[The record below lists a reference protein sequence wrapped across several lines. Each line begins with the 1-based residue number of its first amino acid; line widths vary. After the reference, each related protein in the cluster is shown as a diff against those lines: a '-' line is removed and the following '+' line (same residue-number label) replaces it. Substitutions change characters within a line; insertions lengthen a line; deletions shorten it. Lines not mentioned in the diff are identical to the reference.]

1 MKLQI
6 RGGNAAIYRNGEVR
20 TDASSGCPRMFKLRS
35 YQFQP
40 AITEPRTLKVFKIGQ
55 MFEDWYGDTN
65 PQLEKEREV
74 RFDINE
80 DVEFIG
86 HIDYSD
92 EDFLYELKSV
102 TSKNTFREVFKKQ
115 KPKMQNV
122 LQLATYMVALERDKG
137 KLIYGSFTNTLQYDM
152 LEELDDDKFEE
163 ICDTLKP
170 DATMEFNITISDS
183 GIFSCNGQELDL
195 QVADIVEFWEAA
207 AEIICDE
214 EVPAKPAQLDPKSYF
229 GPCSFCEL
237 KNICANEYDS
247 WDQFYHTVKNFVACR

>member
-6 RGGNAAIYRNGEVR
+6 RGGNAAIYRNGEIR
-20 TDASSGCPRMFKLRS
+20 TDTSSGCPRMFKLRS
-35 YQFQP
+35 IGFQP
-40 AITEPRTLKVFKIGQ
+40 AINDPRTLKVFKLGQ
-55 MFEDWYGDTN
+55 MFEDWYGDNN

-74 RFDINE
+74 RFEVND

-92 EDFLYELKSV
+92 EEYLYELKSV
-102 TSKNTFREVFKKQ
+102 TSKNTFREVFKKK

-152 LEELDDDKFEE
+152 LEDLDDDKFED

-183 GIFSCNGQELDL
+183 GTFSCDGEEIDL
-195 QVADIVEFWEAA
+195 HVSDIVEFWEAA
-207 AEIICDE
+207 SQIILDD
-214 EVPAKPAQLDPKSYF
+214 EVPVKPEKINSKSFF
-229 GPCSFCEL
+229 GPCDFCEL

-247 WDQFYHTVKNFVACR
+247 WDEFYLTVKNFVACR